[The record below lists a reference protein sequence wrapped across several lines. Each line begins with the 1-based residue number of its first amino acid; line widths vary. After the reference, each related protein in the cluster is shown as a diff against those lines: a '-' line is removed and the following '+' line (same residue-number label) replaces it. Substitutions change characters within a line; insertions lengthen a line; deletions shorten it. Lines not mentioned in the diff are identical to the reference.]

1 MKKLTVVMA
10 FVGLTVACGD
20 ELGGILSEIEEIYDR
35 ARPLLEQQVA
45 AAAAEVAAAEEEIAT
60 AEAELAAAQAA
71 FEAAPGALPPASVQE
86 VLDREV
92 MAKRMEIAMARGE
105 EKRRLGSVMSAARVA
120 VQAARNA
127 RRAAQ
132 RRGDKAKR
140 TLAGHERGV
149 QTLRETYEDDTW
161 DLLART
167 ELGRAFGAD
176 ISPRSI
182 LIEARRQA
190 ERELAELEG
199 RGDPTR

>member
-20 ELGGILSEIEEIYDR
+20 ELGGILGDIEDIYDR
-35 ARPLLEQQVA
+35 ARTLLEHEVA
-45 AAAAEVAAAEEEIAT
+45 EAAAEVAAAEEEIAT
-60 AEAELAAAQAA
+60 AEADLATAQAA
-71 FEAAPGALPPASVQE
+71 FEAAPGSRLLTVRELLIDDAARALAE
-86 VLDREV
+86 AENRERD
-92 MAKRMEIAMARGE
+92 A
-105 EKRRLGSVMSAARVA
+105 EKRRLRDVMSAARVG

-132 RRGDKAKR
+132 RRGDEAKR
-140 TLAGHERGV
+140 TVAGHERGV
-149 QTLRETYEDDTW
+149 QTLREAYEDDTW
-161 DLLART
+161 DLLAISQFSSAM
-167 ELGRAFGAD
+167 GQD
-176 ISPRSI
+176 VSPRSI

>member
-45 AAAAEVAAAEEEIAT
+45 AAAAEVAAAEEEIAA

-132 RRGDKAKR
+132 RRGDESKR

-167 ELGRAFGAD
+167 ELGRALGPD
-176 ISPRSI
+176 VSPRSI

-199 RGDPTR
+199 RDNPTR